1 MINNY
6 YDLLESTLSKF
17 HLHKKPSQIFNIDES
32 GFPLNPKPPKTLCCR
47 GTKTPSVFTST
58 DRSQITVVGCVSAS
72 GHAIPPMVIWD
83 RKTLSPDLAN
93 GEVPG
98 TIYGLS
104 DKGWIDMELFDTWF
118 KRHFLR
124 HAPAARPL
132 LLLMDGHS
140 SHYCLDTIHLA
151 AQDEVVIFVLPPN
164 TTHLSQPLDKGVFG
178 PLKQAWMEVCY
189 GYLAEHP
196 GQVVTKF
203 EFSQLF
209 SKAWMGSMTMQNI
222 VSGFSTTGIYPFDR
236 NAVRLP
242 IASNPTVNK
251 SYLNYV
257 TLYTPLKRQVLSF
270 TDDELDSFQKCY
282 DGGFDMQ
289 SDSRYVIWLKTK
301 HPERLTGSESRLSD
315 SYQPSKHISCI
326 QKFLEY
332 PSPPVKRSVTEESSA
347 RVLTSTECIKQL
359 EEKRR
364 LKEAKQEEK
373 KRREEEK
380 KKKKE
385 EKQQKQAKG
394 KSKKKFVT
402 STPSKGM
409 FVE

>member
-1 MINNY
+1 MVKY
-6 YDLLESTLSKF
+6 QGPST
-17 HLHKKPSQIFNIDES
+17 
-32 GFPLNPKPPKTLCCR
+32 
-47 GTKTPSVFTST
+47 
-58 DRSQITVVGCVSAS
+58 
-72 GHAIPPMVIWD
+72 
-83 RKTLSPDLAN
+83 
-93 GEVPG
+93 
-98 TIYGLS
+98 
-104 DKGWIDMELFDTWF
+104 
-118 KRHFLR
+118 
-124 HAPAARPL
+124 
-132 LLLMDGHS
+132 
-140 SHYCLDTIHLA
+140 
-151 AQDEVVIFVLPPN
+151 
-164 TTHLSQPLDKGVFG
+164 
-178 PLKQAWMEVCY
+178 
-189 GYLAEHP
+189 AEHL

-222 VSGFSTTGIYPFDR
+222 VSGFSTTGIYSFDR

-242 IASNPTVNK
+242 IASNPTENK

-270 TDDELDSFQKCY
+270 TDDELDLFQKCY

-289 SDSRYVIWLKTK
+289 SDSRYVIWLKTE

-373 KRREEEK
+373 KKGERRRRRKRKKKSNRNRRRES
-380 KKKKE
+380 
-385 EKQQKQAKG
+385 QRRNLLPLHHPM
-394 KSKKKFVT
+394 VCL
-402 STPSKGM
+402 
-409 FVE
+409 